1 MQRSGPQAQLN
12 AAAGRE
18 TERQKRPEYKSCFFS
33 AFSSTATQ
41 SLNRMMLQ
49 HSGPSLADISC
60 SALVPCLSPPGT
72 LTLDDFT
79 NFTPI
84 VKDELRLAIQT
95 KRLSN
100 GLSVDMSSDG
110 ASSSSD
116 RASEHHASGSGLKRE
131 LTPQEHDRRKR
142 RRERNKIAAAKCRNK
157 KKEKTETLQQESE
170 KLETVNADLK
180 AQIEELK
187 QQKQQL
193 VYMLNLHRPTCIVR
207 AQNGQTPEDERNLF
221 IQHIKESTL
230 QLHNLTSSS
239 STTSSLSS
247 STSVST
253 LSPLDGLLSLDHVQC
268 HGHL

>member
-1 MQRSGPQAQLN
+1 
-12 AAAGRE
+12 
-18 TERQKRPEYKSCFFS
+18 
-33 AFSSTATQ
+33 
-41 SLNRMMLQ
+41 MMLQ

-84 VKDELRLAIQT
+84 VKEELRLAIQN

-100 GLSVDMSSDG
+100 GLSADMSSDG

-116 RASEHHASGSGLKRE
+116 RPSDNLACGSAVRRE
-131 LTPQEHDRRKR
+131 ISPQEHERRKR

-157 KKEKTETLQQESE
+157 KKEKTESLQKESE
-170 KLETVNADLK
+170 KLESVNADLK

-230 QLHNLTSSS
+230 QLHNLTSSTDTSSSSTSTS
-239 STTSSLSS
+239 STTS
-247 STSVST
+247 TST
-253 LSPLDGLLSLDHVQC
+253 LAPLDGGFLTLDHIQC
-268 HGHL
+268 ASHL

>member
-1 MQRSGPQAQLN
+1 
-12 AAAGRE
+12 
-18 TERQKRPEYKSCFFS
+18 
-33 AFSSTATQ
+33 
-41 SLNRMMLQ
+41 MMLQ

-79 NFTPI
+79 NFTPL
-84 VKDELRLAIQT
+84 VKEELRLAIQT

-100 GLSVDMSSDG
+100 GLSADMSSDG
-110 ASSSSD
+110 ASSSED
-116 RASEHHASGSGLKRE
+116 RASESNPRGSGVRRE
-131 LTPQEHDRRKR
+131 VTPQEYERRKR
-142 RRERNKIAAAKCRNK
+142 RRERNKVAAAKCRNK
-157 KKEKTETLQQESE
+157 KKEKTEGLQKESE
-170 KLETVNADLK
+170 KLESVNADLK

-230 QLHNLTSSS
+230 QLHNITSSIAATNTADS
-239 STTSSLSS
+239 STLSSSLS
-247 STSVST
+247 TV
-253 LSPLDGLLSLDHVQC
+253 SPLDAGFLTLDHIQC
-268 HGHL
+268 PSHL

>member
-1 MQRSGPQAQLN
+1 
-12 AAAGRE
+12 
-18 TERQKRPEYKSCFFS
+18 
-33 AFSSTATQ
+33 
-41 SLNRMMLQ
+41 MMLQ

-60 SALVPCLSPPGT
+60 SALVPCLSPPTT

-84 VKDELRLAIQT
+84 VKEELRLAIQN
-95 KRLSN
+95 KRLSS
-100 GLSVDMSSDG
+100 GLSVDLSSDG

-116 RASEHHASGSGLKRE
+116 RPFEPLTSESGYRREAS
-131 LTPQEHDRRKR
+131 PQEVERRKR

-157 KKEKTETLQQESE
+157 KKEKTESLQKESE
-170 KLETVNADLK
+170 KLETVNTDLK

-187 QQKQQL
+187 RQKQQL

-207 AQNGQTPEDERNLF
+207 AENGQTPEDERNLF

-239 STTSSLSS
+239 SSS
-247 STSVST
+247 SEMPAGFLT
-253 LSPLDGLLSLDHVQC
+253 LDHIHC
-268 HGHL
+268 PDHL

>member
-1 MQRSGPQAQLN
+1 
-12 AAAGRE
+12 
-18 TERQKRPEYKSCFFS
+18 
-33 AFSSTATQ
+33 
-41 SLNRMMLQ
+41 MMLQ

-60 SALVPCLSPPGT
+60 SALVPCFSPQGT

-84 VKDELRLAIQT
+84 VKEELRLAIQS

-100 GLSVDMSSDG
+100 GLSTDMSSDG

-116 RASEHHASGSGLKRE
+116 RLTSE
-131 LTPQEHDRRKR
+131 EHERRKR

-157 KKEKTETLQQESE
+157 KKEKTESLQKESE
-170 KLETVNADLK
+170 KLESINADLK

-207 AQNGQTPEDERNLF
+207 AQNPQTPEDERNLF
-221 IQHIKESTL
+221 IQHIQESTL
-230 QLHNLTSSS
+230 QLHNLTST
-239 STTSSLSS
+239 TTSS
-247 STSVST
+247 
-253 LSPLDGLLSLDHVQC
+253 PPDIC
-268 HGHL
+268 GHQ

>member
-1 MQRSGPQAQLN
+1 
-12 AAAGRE
+12 
-18 TERQKRPEYKSCFFS
+18 
-33 AFSSTATQ
+33 
-41 SLNRMMLQ
+41 MMLQ

-84 VKDELRLAIQT
+84 VKEELRLAIQS

-100 GLSVDMSSDG
+100 GLSTDMSSDG

-116 RASEHHASGSGLKRE
+116 RASELTSCRNGVKRE
-131 LTPQEHDRRKR
+131 LTSEEHERRKR

-157 KKEKTETLQQESE
+157 KKEKTESLQKESE
-170 KLETVNADLK
+170 KLESINADLK

-207 AQNGQTPEDERNLF
+207 AQNPQTPEDERNLF

-230 QLHNLTSSS
+230 QLHDLTST
-239 STTSSLSS
+239 TTSSA
-247 STSVST
+247 STST
-253 LSPLDGLLSLDHVQC
+253 AAPLGGGLLTLDHVQC
-268 HGHL
+268 PSHL